1 MRYFSIQK
9 QYINLFS
16 KIERL
21 NGCVMGIL
29 CIIIDIDVTFNSKR
43 NNFSDKFYA
52 RLLRLT
58 VL

>member
-1 MRYFSIQK
+1 M
-9 QYINLFS
+9 NLFS

-21 NGCVMGIL
+21 NGCAMGAL
-29 CIIIDIDVTFNSKR
+29 CIIIDIDVTFNSMR
-43 NNFSDKFYA
+43 NNFAYKFHA